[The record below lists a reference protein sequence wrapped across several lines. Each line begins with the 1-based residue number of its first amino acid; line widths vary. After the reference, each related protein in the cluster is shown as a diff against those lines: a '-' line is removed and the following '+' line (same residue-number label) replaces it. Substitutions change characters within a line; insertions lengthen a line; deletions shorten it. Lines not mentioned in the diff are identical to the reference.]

1 MAVCRM
7 SEGTIVIGFN
17 QRLGSPLVLE
27 CAPARSF
34 VFVMAQAKSVVS
46 LGGEGGAVHAYERAT
61 NAMRLTRVATRRRSA
76 ARSRITSTT
85 F

>member
-27 CAPARSF
+27 CARGHLCLL
-34 VFVMAQAKSVVS
+34 MAQAKSVVS